1 MRITPLE
8 IKRKTFEKKL
18 RGFDKDEVNAFL
30 VSLSQE
36 WERLLNENNELK
48 IKQET
53 ADIEVKKLREVENS
67 LFKTLK
73 TAEDTGAN
81 LIDQAN
87 KAAELHLREAQMNSE
102 AVMRETK
109 SKATRI
115 IEEAENQAKNL
126 IVEMQDSI
134 KDLAKN
140 YQSIEN
146 HRDSLIGE
154 LQNIILDITD
164 RINRASNHKGTF
176 KVEDHLIKVRKLV
189 HESRSLISEEEQITP
204 VAPLAPI
211 PQISKDDVAATEK
224 LTDFIKSKD
233 STIKKSKNKDN
244 DKEEDVAA
252 KDESADVSFFDQI

>member
-30 VSLSQE
+30 ASLSQE

-81 LIDQAN
+81 LIEQAN

-126 IVEMQDSI
+126 IVEMQDTI

-140 YQSIEN
+140 YQSIES

-164 RINRASNHKGTF
+164 RINRASNQKGTF

-189 HESRSLISEEEQITP
+189 HESQSLISDEEPIAP
-204 VAPLAPI
+204 PAPLAPI

-224 LTDFIKSKD
+224 LTEFIKSKD
-233 STIKKSKNKDN
+233 TSSKKGESKGKNKEADGS
-244 DKEEDVAA
+244 V
-252 KDESADVSFFDQI
+252 KDESGDVSFFDQI

>member
-18 RGFDKDEVNAFL
+18 RGFDKDEVDAFL
-30 VSLSQE
+30 ASLSQE

-53 ADIEVKKLREVENS
+53 AEIEVKKLREVENS

-126 IVEMQDSI
+126 IVEMQDII

-154 LQNIILDITD
+154 LKNIILDITD
-164 RINRASNHKGTF
+164 RINRASNQKGDF
-176 KVEDHLIKVRKLV
+176 KLEDHLIKVRKQV
-189 HESRSLISEEEQITP
+189 HDSRSLIDKEEPIAP
-204 VAPLAPI
+204 PAPLAPI

-224 LTDFIKSKD
+224 LTEFIKSKD
-233 STIKKSKNKDN
+233 TTSKKKESKNR
-244 DKEEDVAA
+244 EEKGSV
-252 KDESADVSFFDQI
+252 KDESEDVSFFDQI

>member
-126 IVEMQDSI
+126 IVEMQDTI

-164 RINRASNHKGTF
+164 RINRASDQKGTF

-189 HESRSLISEEEQITP
+189 NVSRSLISDEEQMAP
-204 VAPLAPI
+204 PAPLAPI

-224 LTDFIKSKD
+224 LTEFIKSKD
-233 STIKKSKNKDN
+233 TTSKKSESKNK
-244 DKEEDVAA
+244 EEDRSV
-252 KDESADVSFFDQI
+252 KDDSGDVSFFDQI